1 MFEEKIELAR
11 SRDTA
16 TVLEMAPTRNLRL
29 SPHTA
34 DAAGADTVLAADAN
48 GAWVVVSRW
57 CRITAYCPTPDERAH
72 LAQVGRLSVQH
83 ARVSVLLRRAGYTG
97 AAAHEVTRSD
107 ALASV
112 YLAGLGVELR

>member
-1 MFEEKIELAR
+1 M
-11 SRDTA
+11 ST
-16 TVLEMAPTRNLRL
+16 TRNLRL
-29 SPHTA
+29 SPYTT
-34 DAAGADTVLAADAN
+34 DEVRADTVLAADAN

-57 CRITAYCPTPDERAH
+57 SRITAYCPTAAERRH